1 MSPFSLHDDFSSAA
15 INCRNILEGLAS
27 AGWEVSACSSFILED
42 DATEDEFA
50 SLKDSIGSAAN
61 QVLELDAKQVHYVYV
76 RSRFHQE
83 NLMSLSEMQIFYD
96 TFCEVMDNWRP
107 DFVLGF
113 GTCTVFQACMAEAK
127 RRGIWTLYMLLNGN
141 HQGYNFP
148 NIDLILTNSQANA
161 QLYFQQDRTNTIPI
175 GEAFDIQQYLITQ
188 RTPKY
193 ITFFNPALEMGLN
206 FFAAIVLA
214 FQKLQPQ
221 QRFLVLS
228 YQGNF
233 AQNLHLLQNL
243 DGSNAH
249 LDATQFTNVDLAGRN
264 SKLKA
269 VYEVTKVVLMPTLW
283 WESWGRFATEA
294 TLNEIPVVASNSGG
308 LVESTGGSGIHVP
321 IPQTYIQNYLKV
333 PTTTEVQPWIDA
345 LKRALNGERSER
357 IAKAKLDFALNR
369 TIDRLQKLLLPL
381 YAQQRY
387 RKIAYG
393 LPERWSR
400 FSRLQA
406 TSYQTVRQPQRADT

>member
-1 MSPFSLHDDFSSAA
+1 MPKLLWMSPFSLHDDFSSAA
-15 INCRNILEGLAS
+15 INCKNILEGLAN
-27 AGWEVSACSSFILED
+27 AGWDVCACSSFILEE

-61 QVLELDAKQVHYVYV
+61 QVLELDSKQVHYVYV

-83 NLMSLSEMQIFYD
+83 DLLSLSEMQAFYD
-96 TFCEVMDNWRP
+96 SFCQVLDNWEP

-148 NIDLILTNSQANA
+148 NIDFILTNSQANA
-161 QLYFQQDRTNTIPI
+161 QLYFNQDRTNAVPI

-193 ITFFNPALEMGLN
+193 ITFFNPALEMGLS
-206 FFAAIVLA
+206 FFAPIALA
-214 FQKLQPQ
+214 FQKLQPE
-221 QRFLVLS
+221 QRFLVVS

-233 AQNLHLLQNL
+233 AQNLHLLQNA
-243 DGSNAH
+243 DGTNA
-249 LDATQFTNVDLAGRN
+249 LLEASQFTNVDLADRR
-264 SKLKA
+264 SKIKA
-269 VYEVTKVVLMPTLW
+269 VFEMTKVVLMPTLW
-283 WESWGRFATEA
+283 WESWGRFATAA
-294 TLNEIPVVASNSGG
+294 TLNEIPVVASNVGG
-308 LVESTGGSGIHVP
+308 LVESTGGAGIHVP
-321 IPQTYIQNYLKV
+321 MPQVYTQNYLKV
-333 PTTTEVQPWIDA
+333 PSADEIKLWIEA
-345 LKRALNGERSER
+345 LQRALSGERAER

-369 TIDRLQKLLLPL
+369 TIDRMQELLLPL

-393 LPERWSR
+393 LPEKWSR
-400 FSRLQA
+400 FGRIQA
-406 TSYQTVRQPQRADT
+406 SSYRTQH